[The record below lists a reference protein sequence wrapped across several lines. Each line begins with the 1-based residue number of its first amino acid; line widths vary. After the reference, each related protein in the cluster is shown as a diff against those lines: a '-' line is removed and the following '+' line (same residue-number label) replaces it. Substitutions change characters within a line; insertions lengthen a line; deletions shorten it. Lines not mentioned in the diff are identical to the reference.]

1 METEHAKTPL
11 RVWERFSFPVLLI
24 FIVIVAVF
32 CIGNGSA
39 FIKPIQTISIL
50 WEQCTGV
57 ALVETSE
64 AQRII
69 VLQLRLPRVLLAALV
84 GSSLSL
90 SGAAMQG
97 LIRNPLAD
105 GSTLGVT
112 SGASLGA
119 VLCIA
124 LGWQIPAW
132 PQLSTALFGI
142 AFSVISLI
150 IILLFARRMD
160 ADFSSSTIILSG
172 VIFSMLAGSLTSLII
187 AFAGDS
193 VREIVFWSM
202 GSLSGRSWDTVGL
215 LLGFV
220 LVGQGLI
227 LANSRELDAL
237 SLGEEQAA
245 YIGVDVR
252 RARMQ
257 LLLGTAVLCGATV
270 SLCGH
275 IAFVGLIVPHVVRQV
290 TGPLNRRLLPRAALL
305 GALFLMLCD
314 LAARMVMQ
322 PLELPIGV
330 ITSIIGALVLMV
342 VFYHQRPK
350 G

>member
-1 METEHAKTPL
+1 METEHPQAPSRT
-11 RVWERFSFPVLLI
+11 WERLSFPVLLVL
-24 FIVIVAVF
+24 IVGASVL
-32 CIGNGSA
+32 CIGNGSVYIEPA
-39 FIKPIQTISIL
+39 HTLSIL
-50 WEQCTGV
+50 WEQLTGV
-57 ALVETSE
+57 ALAETTE

-69 VLQLRLPRVLLAALV
+69 VMQLRLPRVLLAALV

-112 SGASLGA
+112 SGGSLGA
-119 VLCIA
+119 VLCLA
-124 LGWQIPAW
+124 LGWQISAW
-132 PQLSTALFGI
+132 PSLSTALFGI
-142 AFSVISLI
+142 AFSVLSLV

-160 ADFSSSTIILSG
+160 ADFSSNTIILSG
-172 VIFSMLAGSLTSLII
+172 VIFSMLAGSLTSLLI

-202 GSLSGRSWDTVGL
+202 GSLSGRSWEAVGL

-227 LANSRELDAL
+227 LVNSRELDAL
-237 SLGEEQAA
+237 ALGEEQAA

-252 RARMQ
+252 RVRMQ
-257 LLLGTAVLCGATV
+257 LLLGSAVLCGATV

-275 IAFVGLIVPHVVRQV
+275 IAFVGLIVPHVVRLV
-290 TGPLNRRLLPRAALL
+290 AGPLNRRLLPNSALL

-314 LAARMVMQ
+314 LTARMVMQ

-330 ITSIIGALVLMV
+330 ITSIIGALVLIF